1 MTADGRTVVGELMLM
16 LVWFRFLKTQIQEIG
31 NGFYG

>member
-16 LVWFRFLKTQIQEIG
+16 LVWFRSLKTQIQEIG